1 MPNKTRK
8 DVTPFNNDQVLRVKS
23 NKEEIG
29 AKPTYPTLQSQ
40 QLLETNK

>member
-8 DVTPFNNDQVLRVKS
+8 DGTPFNNDQVLRVKS
-23 NKEEIG
+23 NEEIG